1 MVKKMSIFL
10 LIVVLCIAAYGCST
24 SANNNSNVETVIDVT
39 QYFRINPEKL
49 IELLGKP
56 KEIEEIKFDSP
67 NGNTYPM
74 TIYYYDTIGESEF
87 VIIDNAVVRLNIY
100 KEMQYNSERDIFK
113 MLGITTSDSTKKIAD
128 TGVALR
134 YSPVSDNVA
143 DLWITNI
150 SDKKFDTIKVTYDL
164 RYFN

>member
-1 MVKKMSIFL
+1 MIKKMLTFI
-10 LIVVLCIAAYGCST
+10 LIIVLCIFVYGCSAP
-24 SANNNSNVETVIDVT
+24 ANNNSNVETIIDVT
-39 QYFRINPEKL
+39 QYFRISPEKL
-49 IELLGKP
+49 VEMLGEP
-56 KEIEEIKFDSP
+56 KEIEEINFDSS

-74 TIYYYDTIGESEF
+74 TIYYYDDSEF
-87 VIIDNAVVRLNIY
+87 LIIDNAVVRLNIY

-113 MLGITTSDSTKKIAD
+113 MLSITTTNNTKKTAD

-150 SDKKFDTIKVTYDL
+150 SDKKFNNIKVTYDL

>member
-1 MVKKMSIFL
+1 MIKKVLTFI
-10 LIVVLCIAAYGCST
+10 LIIVLCIFVYGCSEPT
-24 SANNNSNVETVIDVT
+24 NRNVETIIDVT
-39 QYFRINPEKL
+39 QYFRITPERL
-49 IELLGKP
+49 IELLGEP
-56 KEIEEIKFDSP
+56 KEIEEINFKSA

-74 TIYYYDTIGESEF
+74 TIYYYDTIGEAEF
-87 VIIDNAVVRLNIY
+87 LLIDNAVVRLNIY
-100 KEMQYNSERDIFK
+100 KEMQYNNERDIFK
-113 MLGITTSDSTKKIAD
+113 MLGITTTNNTKKTAD

-150 SDKKFDTIKVTYDL
+150 SDKKFDIIKVTYDL

>member
-1 MVKKMSIFL
+1 MVKKVLIFL
-10 LIVVLCIAAYGCST
+10 LIMVLCIVAYGCS
-24 SANNNSNVETVIDVT
+24 APANSNVETIIDVT
-39 QYFRINPEKL
+39 QYFRIAPEKL
-49 IELLGKP
+49 VELLGEP
-56 KEIEEIKFDSP
+56 KEIEEVNFDSS

-87 VIIDNAVVRLNIY
+87 LIIDNTVVRLNIY
-100 KEMQYNSERDIFK
+100 KEMQYSSEKDIFK
-113 MLGITTSDSTKKIAD
+113 MLGITTSNSTKKITD

-134 YSPVSDNVA
+134 YSPVSDEVA

-150 SDKKFDTIKVTYDL
+150 NDKKFDIIKVTYDL